1 MITDILFWVFVA
13 SISSVAV
20 WVGSFWLESS
30 SESLSNYYEVPYIVK
45 GAIITAFGSSF
56 PEVSSVVIA
65 TLLHGEFDL
74 GIGSVVGSAIFNI
87 LVIPAI
93 ITLFSENK
101 INVSRKI
108 ADKEAKFYMVSV
120 SAIIIVVCLAVIYEP
135 INSTEI
141 LDARVSPYF
150 AILPVILYFVYI
162 FDQWQEV
169 KDGDNDGADKFD
181 VDINVLNQW
190 GLLVVSLLVI
200 GLGIEALIRSVLFFG
215 EMTGIPSFVMGAVII
230 AGVTSVPDTIVSFK
244 QAKNGQAEA
253 SLANVFGSNT
263 FDLLIAVP
271 AGIILAGGAVVNFSA
286 SIILLSVLVVV
297 TVMVFMTIRANLD
310 IKEYQAVIL
319 LILYVLFVIW
329 IILEGLSV
337 VSVIPGT

>member
-1 MITDILFWVFVA
+1 MLNILFWIFVA
-13 SISSVAV
+13 SVSSVAV

-30 SESLSNYYEVPYIVK
+30 SEDLSNHYEVPYIVK

-65 TLLHGEFDL
+65 TLLHGEFNL

-93 ITLFSENK
+93 ITLFSENR

-120 SAIIIVVCLAVIYEP
+120 SAIIIVICLAVIYEP
-135 INSTEI
+135 IESTQI

-150 AILPVILYFVYI
+150 AVLPVILYFVYV

-169 KDGDNDGADKFD
+169 RDNDPIDAEEFD
-181 VDINVLNQW
+181 VEINVLKKW
-190 GLLVVSLLVI
+190 GLLVISLLVI
-200 GLGIEALIRSVLFFG
+200 GVGIEALVRSVLFFG
-215 EMTGIPSFVMGAVII
+215 EITGIPSFVMGAVII

-244 QAKNGQAEA
+244 QARNGQAEA

-286 SIILLSVLVVV
+286 SIILLSVLVGV
-297 TVMVFMTIRANLD
+297 TVVVFITIRANLD

-319 LILYVLFVIW
+319 LIIYALFVIW